1 MTSAFRASRY
11 LPLLE
16 SVSDPVIITDDEGDT
31 VVGNAAL
38 ERHLGYSAEDW
49 SKLRLRDIIIDEA
62 VLRELRAARDW
73 EEPWRGSVLVRD
85 CEGTEKPLPG
95 HAVVLGEGPDTVV
108 ALFLR
113 PDQLHGLATPLAPVE
128 HVASSELQ
136 AARATADDASRAL
149 RESEARFRGAFD
161 ASAMGMALVS
171 MNDTFLQV
179 NPALCAMLG
188 YSDDELLGRS
198 LRSVIHPD
206 EVDLD
211 REDRLRL
218 VTGGIS
224 TYQVEQL
231 FSRKQ
236 GEIICIRLTVSL
248 VRGAA
253 GEPLYF
259 VVQMQD
265 ITPFKAAGAA
275 LREAEARYRTLV
287 EQTPAAVYVDE
298 GDFLGRCLYVSPRIE
313 SLVGCTPEE
322 WIQTPGAWGRMM
334 HPDDRDWVLQQAQE
348 VNASGDPF
356 SAEYRYVARDGRVVW
371 VHDEASLVLNE
382 DGSRQCWQGL
392 MVDITDR
399 KLAEEELRRA
409 KEAAEEANRLKSA
422 FLSMATH
429 ELRTPLTI
437 ISGYVELLSESG
449 RRHFNDEEREY
460 VEIVQ
465 SGARTLTALIDDL
478 LDLARIEAG
487 RMHLTLRPVDVT
499 DALERVRRMVAA
511 QATAK
516 NLDLVF
522 SVEDGLPAAAADIN
536 RLIQILLNLVG
547 NAVKFTEHGSVTCTA
562 RLRHGGIEILVEDTG
577 IGISN
582 EALGQIFDEFHQG
595 DSGTTRR
602 YGGTGLGLAIA
613 RRLVAMHGGSIRVAS
628 ELGAGST
635 FAVWLPAASD
645 TLIADEQ
652 TAFYPM
658 AASLTLPEASVLR
671 T

>member
-16 SVSDPVIITDDEGDT
+16 SVSDPVIITNDEGDI

-49 SKLRLRDIIIDEA
+49 SKLRLQDIVIDED

-73 EEPWRGSVLVRD
+73 DGPWRGSVLVRD
-85 CEGTEKPLPG
+85 CAGTEKPLPG
-95 HAVVLGEGPDTVV
+95 HAVVLGEGQDAVI

-113 PDQLHGLATPLAPVE
+113 PDQLHDLTDALAPVE
-128 HVASSELQ
+128 QLVSRELQ
-136 AARATADDASRAL
+136 AARASADDASRAL

-161 ASAMGMALVS
+161 ASAMGMALVG
-171 MNDTFLQV
+171 MNETFLQV
-179 NPALCAMLG
+179 NPALCSMLG
-188 YSDDELLGRS
+188 YLEEELLGRS
-198 LRSVIHPD
+198 LRSVVHPD

-211 REDRLRL
+211 QEDRLRL
-218 VTGGIS
+218 VTGEIS

-259 VVQMQD
+259 VAQMQD

-298 GDFLGRCLYVSPRIE
+298 ADFLGGCLYVSPRIE
-313 SLVGCTPEE
+313 SLVGCTPEQ
-322 WIQTPGAWGRMM
+322 WLQPPSTWAQML
-334 HPDDRDWVLQQAQE
+334 HPDDRDWVLDQAHQT
-348 VNASGDPF
+348 NASGEPF
-356 SAEYRYVARDGRVVW
+356 SAEYRFVATDGRVVW

-409 KEAAEEANRLKSA
+409 KEAAEEASRLKTA

-449 RRHFNDEEREY
+449 RKRFNEEEREY

-487 RMHLTLRPVDVT
+487 RMHLTLRPVDVG
-499 DALERVRRMVAA
+499 DAMERVRRMVAA
-511 QATAK
+511 QAAAK
-516 NLDLVF
+516 NLELVF
-522 SVEDGLPAAAADIN
+522 SVEDGLPPAAADIN

-547 NAVKFTEHGSVTCTA
+547 NAVKFTEHGRVVCTA
-562 RLRHGGIEILVEDTG
+562 RTRHGGIEILVEDTG
-577 IGISN
+577 IGISP
-582 EALGQIFDEFHQG
+582 EALDQIFDEFHQG

-613 RRLVAMHGGSIRVAS
+613 RRLVDMHGGSIRVAS
-628 ELGAGST
+628 ELGTGST
-635 FAVWLPAASD
+635 FAVWLPAAGD

-652 TAFYPM
+652 SALYPM
-658 AASLTLPEASVLR
+658 AATFSPPEASAFR

>member
-16 SVSDPVIITDDEGDT
+16 SVSDPVIITDDEGDI

-49 SKLRLRDIIIDEA
+49 SKLRLRDIVIDED

-73 EEPWRGSVLVRD
+73 DEPWRGSVLVRD
-85 CEGTEKPLPG
+85 CAGAEKPLPG
-95 HAVVLGEGPDTVV
+95 HAVVLGEGHDAVI

-113 PDQLHGLATPLAPVE
+113 PDQLHDLAGALAPVE
-128 HVASSELQ
+128 QVASRELQ
-136 AARATADDASRAL
+136 AARASADDASRAL

-161 ASAMGMALVS
+161 ASAMGMALVG

-179 NPALCAMLG
+179 NPALCSMLG
-188 YSDDELLGRS
+188 YSEEELLGRS

-211 REDRLRL
+211 QEDRLRL
-218 VTGGIS
+218 VTGEIS

-253 GEPLYF
+253 SEPLYF
-259 VVQMQD
+259 VAQMQD
-265 ITPFKAAGAA
+265 VTPFKAAGAA

-298 GDFLGRCLYVSPRIE
+298 ADFLGGCLYVSPRIE
-313 SLVGCTPEE
+313 SLVGYTTEQWLHP
-322 WIQTPGAWGRMM
+322 PGTWARTI
-334 HPDDRDWVLQQAQE
+334 HPDDREWVLDQAHAA
-348 VNASGDPF
+348 NASGGPF
-356 SAEYRYVARDGRVVW
+356 SAEYRLVATDGRVVW

-437 ISGYVELLSESG
+437 ISG
-449 RRHFNDEEREY
+449 
-460 VEIVQ
+460 
-465 SGARTLTALIDDL
+465 
-478 LDLARIEAG
+478 
-487 RMHLTLRPVDVT
+487 
-499 DALERVRRMVAA
+499 
-511 QATAK
+511 
-516 NLDLVF
+516 
-522 SVEDGLPAAAADIN
+522 
-536 RLIQILLNLVG
+536 
-547 NAVKFTEHGSVTCTA
+547 
-562 RLRHGGIEILVEDTG
+562 
-577 IGISN
+577 
-582 EALGQIFDEFHQG
+582 
-595 DSGTTRR
+595 
-602 YGGTGLGLAIA
+602 
-613 RRLVAMHGGSIRVAS
+613 
-628 ELGAGST
+628 
-635 FAVWLPAASD
+635 
-645 TLIADEQ
+645 
-652 TAFYPM
+652 
-658 AASLTLPEASVLR
+658 
-671 T
+671 